1 MFSFIDRYDIF
12 NLITS
17 RTPISF
23 SRLLTLKFKEEKI
36 PITKEQFSI
45 LVLLWKEEGCSQQY
59 LAEQTFRDK
68 PGITRLLDLL
78 EKEEIAYRKS
88 DPNDRRSNLIYL
100 TEKGKKLESRVTE
113 VVQEVILD
121 ATRNVSKEDAEKLKE
136 ILEKIF
142 NNIQE
147 ASLKY
152 I

>member
-1 MFSFIDRYDIF
+1 MFSFIDKYDIY

-23 SRLLTLKFKEEKI
+23 SRLLTLKFKEHNI
-36 PITKEQFSI
+36 PISKEQFSI

-59 LAEQTFRDK
+59 LAEQTSRDK

-78 EKEEIAYRKS
+78 EKEEIAYRKI

-100 TEKGKKLESRVTE
+100 TEKGKKLEGCVTE
-113 VVQEVILD
+113 VVQEVILE
-121 ATRNVSKEDAEKLKE
+121 ATRNISEKDAEKLKE

-152 I
+152 L

>member
-23 SRLLTLKFKEEKI
+23 SRLLALKFEEHKI

-45 LVLLWKEEGCSQQY
+45 LVILWKEEGCSQQY

-68 PGITRLLDLL
+68 PGVTRLLDLL
-78 EKEEIAYRKS
+78 EKEEIAYRKT

-100 TEKGKKLESRVTE
+100 TEKGKKLENRVTE

-121 ATRNVSKEDAEKLKE
+121 ATRNISEEDAAKLKE
-136 ILEKIF
+136 ILEKLF

-152 I
+152 L